1 MDSLLVVIGS
11 NRLVVVNNLSTRF
24 DNILRNSYT
33 FDCVEIYKVVD
44 SMQDHEFVGP
54 NRVPKYIN
62 DLYFEACIL
71 VDGQDTCDFLNA

>member
-1 MDSLLVVIGS
+1 MDSLLVVIGF
-11 NRLVVVNNLSTRF
+11 NLLVVVNNLSTRF

-54 NRVPKYIN
+54 NRIPKYIN
-62 DLYFEACIL
+62 DPYFEACIL
-71 VDGQDTCDFLNA
+71 VDGQDTCDFLSA